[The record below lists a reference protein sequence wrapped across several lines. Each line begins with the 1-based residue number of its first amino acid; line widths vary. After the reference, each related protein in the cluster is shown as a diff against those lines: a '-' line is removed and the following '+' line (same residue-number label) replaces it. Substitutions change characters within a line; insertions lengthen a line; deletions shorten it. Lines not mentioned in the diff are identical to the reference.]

1 MEYIWSIYLVF
12 AYKDTT
18 FSGRKRK
25 QKHKKCVIALKNN
38 DCYLSYRKSAMR
50 IIPKDALLARKMG
63 IPLQMYLS
71 VDILIAIS

>member
-1 MEYIWSIYLVF
+1 MDYRWTILLVT
-12 AYKDTT
+12 ACKDTN

-25 QKHKKCVIALKNN
+25 QKHKNCVIALKNN

-50 IIPKDALLARKMG
+50 IIPKDALLARKKG